1 MVFLGGAV
9 GLFSTALGQ
18 GGGIVMVPAFFQFVP
33 GMDINTAKGTSLF
46 IIMFVAAINALR
58 MNGAHMAEHL
68 RLGAVIAIGSIVGGY
83 LGAWGTS
90 LMSDEVV
97 IWVFVLLLGFAGLRT
112 FFLKERRVLEGEV
125 RKRLVFAILIGFAAG
140 IVGGATG
147 TGGGAILVPL
157 SLWAGIVSNERVVA
171 LSNTVMVA
179 TCASGA
185 LAHALA
191 EKTTTFDYTVGQV
204 DFALAPLVFIGAQLA
219 RPLGRRINAWLTL
232 PRRRFAMGTVLVVIT
247 LRLMMEVI

>member
-1 MVFLGGAV
+1 
-9 GLFSTALGQ
+9 
-18 GGGIVMVPAFFQFVP
+18 VPEI
-33 GMDINTAKGTSLF
+33 DINTAKGTSLF

-58 MNGAHMAEHL
+58 MNGVHMVEHL
-68 RLGAVIAIGSIVGGY
+68 RLGAVIAVGSIVGGY

-112 FFLKERRVLEGEV
+112 FFIKERRVLEDEV
-125 RKRLVFAILIGFAAG
+125 RKRVVYAVLIGFAAG
-140 IVGGATG
+140 VVGGATG

-157 SLWAGIVSNERVVA
+157 ALWAGIVSNERVVA

-191 EKTTTFDYTVGQV
+191 EKTTTLDYTVGQV
-204 DFALAPLVFIGAQLA
+204 DFALAPLVFVGAQLA

-232 PRRRFAMGTVLVVIT
+232 PRRRIVMGTVLVVIT
-247 LRLMMEVI
+247 ARLMMEVI